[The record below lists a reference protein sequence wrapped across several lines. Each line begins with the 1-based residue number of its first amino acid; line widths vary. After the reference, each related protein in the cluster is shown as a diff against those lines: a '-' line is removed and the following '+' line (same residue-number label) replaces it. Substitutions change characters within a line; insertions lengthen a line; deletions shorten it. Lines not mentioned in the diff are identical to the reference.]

1 MTVCRIRIHATI
13 SAMAGPTLRRVQLG
27 IELRQLRE
35 AANLSRPEAAAAIKT
50 SKSRFAAIEVG
61 RNVVSYSELIVLV
74 RDHYHGSAEQL
85 AALEEIR
92 EEASQ
97 RGWWSTYG
105 LPDWLAGYVGLEHD
119 ASEVRVLELENL
131 PGLLQTE
138 SYMRRA
144 YATDVRL
151 SAKEVDKRIP
161 ARLQRQAR
169 LTGADP
175 LRLRAVVSEAAL
187 VRCARDPAAADDQ
200 LAHLA
205 EVARWPN
212 VELRVLPFDLGLH
225 VGMAGP
231 FSLLSFPGGLLPDAG
246 YQEYVVGGHFI
257 DDAAAVAQLAT
268 LFSELRSQALGPN
281 ESLAMIAQL
290 AKHP

>member
-1 MTVCRIRIHATI
+1 
-13 SAMAGPTLRRVQLG
+13 MAGPTVRRVQLG
-27 IELRQLRE
+27 IALRELRE
-35 AANLSRPEAAAAIKT
+35 AANMSRPEAAAAIKT

-85 AALEEIR
+85 ATLEEIR

-119 ASEVRVLELENL
+119 ASEVRTFDLEIV

-151 SAKEVDKRIP
+151 SGKEVDKRIP

-169 LTGADP
+169 LTGANP
-175 LRLRAVVSEAAL
+175 LRLSAVVSEAAL
-187 VRCARDPAAADDQ
+187 VRCARDARVADDQ
-200 LAHLA
+200 LAHLL

-231 FSLLSFPGGLLPDAG
+231 FSLLSFPDELLPDAG
-246 YQEYVVGGHFI
+246 YQEYVVGGHLI
-257 DDAAAVAQLAT
+257 DDAAVVAELAT
-268 LFSELRSQALGPN
+268 LFSELRRQALGPH
-281 ESLAMIAQL
+281 ESLAMITQL
-290 AKHP
+290 AEHR